1 MFDEWPAYTQIEK
14 GIRELNG
21 TNKTFVTWGA
31 DDGCYMS
38 IGGGK
43 SGKYIVNITL
53 DKVSFH
59 NLVAPSKPDALEKL
73 VVGE

>member
-1 MFDEWPAYTQIEK
+1 MFDEQAAYRHIEK

-21 TNKTFVTWGA
+21 TSKNFVTLGT

-43 SGKYIVNITL
+43 LGKYIVNITF
-53 DKVSFH
+53 DKVIFH
-59 NLVAPSKPDALEKL
+59 NLVAPSIPDAIES
-73 VVGE
+73 